1 MFPSLPFIRAF
12 SIAFILLQ
20 TSLPVGSFQLHVK
33 RQTQQHVTYPYHSL
47 VSLKASSSSTD
58 EFGSHRR
65 NEAWQKRST
74 KWLLLVDDEEAIR
87 RAVGRMLYE
96 SGYQVTACA
105 SGESALQMALQ
116 GRPENPTQ
124 VPDVIVS
131 DVRMPG
137 GMDGLELLTAIRQNE
152 RLVTVPVVL
161 LTAKGQTRDRIA
173 GYEAACD
180 AYITKP
186 FDPEELLTIVDA
198 VIDRQTVLDSGN
210 VSLEELQQ
218 DLQEI
223 KRLLLDRGGGGVGDG
238 WVQSTNVFLAPDERQ
253 VLEYL
258 CQGLK
263 NKEIAEQVF
272 LSTRRVEQLMT
283 SMFRKTE
290 TKNRTEL
297 VRWAVSTGTVQIQ

>member
-1 MFPSLPFIRAF
+1 MTLVRLQLLTRFF
-12 SIAFILLQ
+12 SISLLLFPARPFH
-20 TSLPVGSFQLHVK
+20 TRPTRLHDSI
-33 RQTQQHVTYPYHSL
+33 Q
-47 VSLKASSSSTD
+47 ASPTD

-74 KWLLLVDDEEAIR
+74 KWLLLVDDEESIR

-96 SGYQVTACA
+96 NGYQVTACA
-105 SGESALQMALQ
+105 SGQSALEVALQ
-116 GRPENPTQ
+116 GRPEDPTQ

-137 GMDGLELLTAIRQNE
+137 GMDGLELLRAIRENE
-152 RLVTVPVVL
+152 RLVSVPVVL

-186 FDPEELLTIVDA
+186 FDPEELLSIVDA
-198 VIDRQTVLDSGN
+198 VIERQEELNSGN
-210 VSLEELQQ
+210 VSLEELRN

-238 WVQSTNVFLAPDERQ
+238 WVQLTSVFLAPDERK

-263 NKEIAEQVF
+263 NKEIAEKVF
-272 LSTRRVEQLMT
+272 LSTRRVEQLIT
-283 SMFRKTE
+283 SMFRKTKV
-290 TKNRTEL
+290 KNRTEL
-297 VRWAVSTGTVQIQ
+297 VRWAVSTGTVQIE